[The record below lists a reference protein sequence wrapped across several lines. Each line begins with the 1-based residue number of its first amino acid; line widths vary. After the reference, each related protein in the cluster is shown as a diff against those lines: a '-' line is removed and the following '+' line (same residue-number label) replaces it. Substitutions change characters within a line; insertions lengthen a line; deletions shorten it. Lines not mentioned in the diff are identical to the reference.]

1 MKTFSIFSIEN
12 SPLHYRLTQIAGLLW
27 GLPLKKVYLLLSK
40 VYFRAQTRVKRCHNY
55 QLDFNEVHNTPSF
68 ALPTPQL
75 KIQIPIGNASAS
87 PVLDPRGFL
96 PSVL

>member
-1 MKTFSIFSIEN
+1 MKTFGIFSIEN
-12 SPLHYRLTQIAGLLW
+12 APLHYRLMLIAGLLW
-27 GLPLKKVYLLLSK
+27 GLPLEKVYLLLSK
-40 VYFRAQTRVKRCHNY
+40 VYLRTQTRAKRCHSY
-55 QLDFNEVHNTPSF
+55 RLDFNEVHNTLSF

-75 KIQIPIGNASAS
+75 KIQIPIGNASAN